1 MCGEME
7 DGKPVWAPHP
17 TDGFQLGTIVDIG
30 ADSLTIEP
38 LKERGKVRVR
48 AKTQPQNAL
57 VPLHRAGISNGTQ
70 LLVGRMS
77 DLCMWT
83 FLAPVSQVF
92 PAEDDTNKHVE
103 DNCSLMY
110 LNEATLLNNVRV
122 RYSKDKIYTYVANI
136 LIAVNPYYDIPK
148 LYSPE
153 TIKQYQGRS
162 LGTLPPHV
170 YAIADK
176 AYRDMKVLK
185 MSQSIVVSGESGA
198 GKTENT
204 KFVLRY
210 LTTSYGTGQDIDER
224 IVEANPLLEAFGN
237 AKTVRNNNSSR
248 FGKFVEIHF
257 NGKNTVV
264 GGFVSHYLLEKSRI
278 CTQGQDERN
287 YHVFYRLC
295 AGAPEDIREKF
306 HLSSPNSFRYL
317 NRGCTRYFATKDTD
331 QKVLQNRKS
340 PEFFRKNIPL
350 TRPFTP
356 QHLKAGPLKDPLLDD
371 HGDFKRME
379 VAMKKIGL
387 DDAEKLDMFRVV
399 AGVLHLGNIDF
410 EEAGSTSG
418 GCNLKKQSSQTLQHC
433 AELLGLDEEDL
444 RVSLTSRVM
453 LTTAGG
459 AKDTSINSPAKKVML
474 SNVPPFI
481 SDEAIGKELSRY
493 GRMVSPIK
501 KIPLGCKSPL
511 VKHLVSFRRMVF
523 MLLKEGVGELDV
535 VFKLTVEGFDYN
547 IFVSSDTDI
556 KCFKCGQTGHF
567 ARACPERQS
576 DPGVS
581 ERPGQDAA
589 KPAGVVP
596 PAATVR
602 PAAEGPG
609 AAAAPDLTESEPQA
623 QPAAQTPTGATSAP
637 EKPRTAEPA
646 AAEPRSARPDR
657 KKPWSTEKS
666 SVGSGA
672 VLEPPALT
680 EAGAEVQGNRMET
693 PDTTPVQGDG
703 GDVDMADEP
712 VFKVPNKRK
721 KQGKGQ
727 GKKQTRKDTKV
738 EERESDNDDCISDSV
753 LTFDS
758 QEEQI
763 NVVYSAE
770 DIKEFL
776 RNTKWQKNV
785 ALEEFFP
792 DRKHFIHDKFFR
804 REGAFVD
811 VEIFRLKK
819 LITRYTLNVTRD
831 IVRSLKAL
839 EIEIVE
845 LQRLEAT
852 GDRGHIEALKSKKAK
867 MNDLLDITAQGALV
881 RSRFKSAAEMD
892 APSKFFFSLE
902 QKNGQKRFIH
912 AVRTESGDLLSE
924 STEIRKQTVS
934 FYSKL
939 YSSEWSGAQV
949 VEDSFLLGLPK
960 LSEQAARELDRELS
974 LEELHEALQRMENGR
989 ASGIDG
995 LPAEFY
1001 KAFWAVIGQDVLDVL
1016 RDSIQRGEL
1025 PLSCRRAVLTL
1036 LPKKGDLT
1044 HLKNWRPVSLLC
1056 TDYKLLS
1063 KALASRLTKVMERLI
1078 HQDQTYCVPDR
1089 SIFDNV
1095 YLIRDILDVSRLLG
1109 LKTGLIFLDQE
1120 KAFDRVEHEYLWKV
1134 LETFGFNLGFVAMI
1148 RVLYCEIE
1156 SVLKVNGGLCAP
1168 FRVYRGIRQGCSLS
1182 GMLYSLAIEP
1192 LLNKLRSFLSGFN
1205 IPHANAS
1212 VYLSAYADDL
1222 VVMINTQEDVN
1233 VLAAILN
1240 DFQILSSAKVNWTKS
1255 EAILVGEW
1263 GGGQPTLPGG
1273 LAWKRGGFK
1282 YLGVYLGTNE
1292 FLNKNWEGSV
1302 EHVKGRLSRWKRLV
1316 PKMSYRGR
1324 TLVINNLAAS
1334 SLWHKLACVD
1344 PPPNL
1349 LANIQA

>member
-1 MCGEME
+1 MRGGE
-7 DGKPVWAPHP
+7 A
-17 TDGFQLGTIVDIG
+17 
-30 ADSLTIEP
+30 
-38 LKERGKVRVR
+38 RV
-48 AKTQPQNAL
+48 A
-57 VPLHRAGISNGTQ
+57 
-70 LLVGRMS
+70 
-77 DLCMWT
+77 
-83 FLAPVSQVF
+83 
-92 PAEDDTNKHVE
+92 
-103 DNCSLMY
+103 
-110 LNEATLLNNVRV
+110 
-122 RYSKDKIYTYVANI
+122 
-136 LIAVNPYYDIPK
+136 
-148 LYSPE
+148 
-153 TIKQYQGRS
+153 
-162 LGTLPPHV
+162 
-170 YAIADK
+170 
-176 AYRDMKVLK
+176 
-185 MSQSIVVSGESGA
+185 
-198 GKTENT
+198 
-204 KFVLRY
+204 
-210 LTTSYGTGQDIDER
+210 
-224 IVEANPLLEAFGN
+224 
-237 AKTVRNNNSSR
+237 
-248 FGKFVEIHF
+248 
-257 NGKNTVV
+257 
-264 GGFVSHYLLEKSRI
+264 
-278 CTQGQDERN
+278 
-287 YHVFYRLC
+287 
-295 AGAPEDIREKF
+295 
-306 HLSSPNSFRYL
+306 
-317 NRGCTRYFATKDTD
+317 
-331 QKVLQNRKS
+331 
-340 PEFFRKNIPL
+340 
-350 TRPFTP
+350 
-356 QHLKAGPLKDPLLDD
+356 
-371 HGDFKRME
+371 
-379 VAMKKIGL
+379 
-387 DDAEKLDMFRVV
+387 
-399 AGVLHLGNIDF
+399 
-410 EEAGSTSG
+410 
-418 GCNLKKQSSQTLQHC
+418 
-433 AELLGLDEEDL
+433 
-444 RVSLTSRVM
+444 
-453 LTTAGG
+453 
-459 AKDTSINSPAKKVML
+459 SPAKKVML

-501 KIPLGCKSPL
+501 KISLGCKSPL

-523 MLLKEGVGELDV
+523 MVFKEGVGELHV
-535 VFKLTVEGFDYN
+535 VFKFTVDGFDYN

-556 KCFKCGQTGHF
+556 KCFKCGQTGHL

-589 KPAGVVP
+589 EPAGVVP
-596 PAATVR
+596 PAAGVR

-623 QPAAQTPTGATSAP
+623 QPAAQAPTGATSAP

-712 VFKVPNKRK
+712 VFKVPKKREK
-721 KQGKGQ
+721 KQEKAAFSSLQ
-727 GKKQTRKDTKV
+727 LWWDFTKA
-738 EERESDNDDCISDSV
+738 
-753 LTFDS
+753 
-758 QEEQI
+758 QI
-763 NVVYSAE
+763 KV
-770 DIKEFL
+770 FC
-776 RNTKWQKNV
+776 QQ
-785 ALEEFFP
+785 
-792 DRKHFIHDKFFR
+792 
-804 REGAFVD
+804 
-811 VEIFRLKK
+811 
-819 LITRYTLNVTRD
+819 YTLNVTRD

-839 EIEIVE
+839 ETEIVE

-949 VEDSFLLGLPK
+949 VEDSFLVGLPK
-960 LSEQAARELDRELS
+960 LSERAARELDRELS
-974 LEELHEALQRMENGR
+974 LEELHEGLQRMENGR

-1134 LETFGFNLGFVAMI
+1134 LETFGFNPGFVAMI

-1205 IPHANAS
+1205 IPHTNAS

-1240 DFQILSSAKVNWTKS
+1240 DFQILSSTKVNWTKS

-1263 GGGQPTLPGG
+1263 GGGQPSLPGG

-1349 LANIQA
+1349 LANIQAQLVDFFWDGLHWIPQSVLHLPKEEGGQGLVQLSSRAAAFRLQFIQRLLTGPRDLVWRAAASGLLHTVKGLGLDRALFLMDTKMLDISGLPMFYRGLFKIWNVFKKQNKGCRSVHWLLEEPLVYGGRLDISGVTVPALSRTLVSSGIVTLRELVNITGSDLLRAEDLAARMGLRSRRVVNQLLHRWRSALTSEERVQLMDYQHTETGPAEDESFPRLNIAPDLDGCAGPLLECRSEGEMDFGSVSGKLLYRACVKVLNKKKLSGRVDTPWRNVLGFNDDVKPEWTH

>member
-1 MCGEME
+1 MNS
-7 DGKPVWAPHP
+7 A
-17 TDGFQLGTIVDIG
+17 IVVFLNDV
-30 ADSLTIEP
+30 D
-38 LKERGKVRVR
+38 KVR
-48 AKTQPQNAL
+48 KLTQ
-57 VPLHRAGISNGTQ
+57 NG
-70 LLVGRMS
+70 
-77 DLCMWT
+77 
-83 FLAPVSQVF
+83 
-92 PAEDDTNKHVE
+92 
-103 DNCSLMY
+103 
-110 LNEATLLNNVRV
+110 
-122 RYSKDKIYTYVANI
+122 
-136 LIAVNPYYDIPK
+136 
-148 LYSPE
+148 
-153 TIKQYQGRS
+153 
-162 LGTLPPHV
+162 
-170 YAIADK
+170 
-176 AYRDMKVLK
+176 
-185 MSQSIVVSGESGA
+185 IVVNNEMILVS
-198 GKTENT
+198 
-204 KFVLRY
+204 
-210 LTTSYGTGQDIDER
+210 
-224 IVEANPLLEAFGN
+224 PL
-237 AKTVRNNNSSR
+237 S
-248 FGKFVEIHF
+248 
-257 NGKNTVV
+257 
-264 GGFVSHYLLEKSRI
+264 
-278 CTQGQDERN
+278 
-287 YHVFYRLC
+287 
-295 AGAPEDIREKF
+295 
-306 HLSSPNSFRYL
+306 
-317 NRGCTRYFATKDTD
+317 
-331 QKVLQNRKS
+331 
-340 PEFFRKNIPL
+340 
-350 TRPFTP
+350 
-356 QHLKAGPLKDPLLDD
+356 
-371 HGDFKRME
+371 
-379 VAMKKIGL
+379 
-387 DDAEKLDMFRVV
+387 
-399 AGVLHLGNIDF
+399 
-410 EEAGSTSG
+410 
-418 GCNLKKQSSQTLQHC
+418 
-433 AELLGLDEEDL
+433 
-444 RVSLTSRVM
+444 
-453 LTTAGG
+453 
-459 AKDTSINSPAKKVML
+459 SPAKKVML

-493 GRMVSPIK
+493 GRLVSPIK

-523 MLLKEGVGELDV
+523 MVFKEGVGELNV
-535 VFKLTVEGFDYN
+535 VFKFTVEGFDYN

-556 KCFKCGQTGHF
+556 KCFKCGQTGHL

-589 KPAGVVP
+589 EPAGVVP
-596 PAATVR
+596 PAAAVR
-602 PAAEGPG
+602 SAAEGPG

-703 GDVDMADEP
+703 GDVDMVDEP
-712 VFKVPNKRK
+712 VFKVQNKRK

-727 GKKQTRKDTKV
+727 GKKQARKDTKV
-738 EERESDNDDCISDSV
+738 EERDSDSDDCISDSV

-758 QEEQI
+758 QEEQ
-763 NVVYSAE
+763 
-770 DIKEFL
+770 
-776 RNTKWQKNV
+776 
-785 ALEEFFP
+785 
-792 DRKHFIHDKFFR
+792 
-804 REGAFVD
+804 
-811 VEIFRLKK
+811 
-819 LITRYTLNVTRD
+819 YTLNVTRD

-949 VEDSFLLGLPK
+949 VEDSFLVGLPK
-960 LSEQAARELDRELS
+960 LSERAARELDRELS

-1134 LETFGFNLGFVAMI
+1134 LETFGFNPGFVAMI

-1192 LLNKLRSFLSGFN
+1192 LLSKLRSFLSGFN

-1349 LANIQA
+1349 LANIQAQLVDFFWDGLHWIPQSVLHLPKEEGGQGLVQLSSRAAAFRLQFIQRLLTGPRDLVWRAAASGLLHTVKGLGLDRALFLMDTKMLDISGLPMFYRGLFKIWNVFKKQNKGCRSVHWLLEEPLVYGGRLDISGVTVPALSRTLVSSGIVTLRELVNVAGSDLSRAEDLAARMGLRSRRVVNQLLHRWRSALTSEERVQLMDYQHTETGPAEDKSFPRLNIAPDLDGCAGPPPGVPERRGDGL

>member
-1 MCGEME
+1 MAVVVNPGLDRSVCAASVE
-7 DGKPVWAPHP
+7 DCCLAVGNVVGHEN
-17 TDGFQLGTIVDIG
+17 IVSASRMNSAIVVFLNDV
-30 ADSLTIEP
+30 D
-38 LKERGKVRVR
+38 KVR
-48 AKTQPQNAL
+48 KLTQNGIVINNEMIL
-57 VPLHRAGISNGTQ
+57 FSPLS
-70 LLVGRMS
+70 
-77 DLCMWT
+77 
-83 FLAPVSQVF
+83 
-92 PAEDDTNKHVE
+92 
-103 DNCSLMY
+103 
-110 LNEATLLNNVRV
+110 
-122 RYSKDKIYTYVANI
+122 
-136 LIAVNPYYDIPK
+136 
-148 LYSPE
+148 
-153 TIKQYQGRS
+153 
-162 LGTLPPHV
+162 
-170 YAIADK
+170 
-176 AYRDMKVLK
+176 
-185 MSQSIVVSGESGA
+185 
-198 GKTENT
+198 
-204 KFVLRY
+204 
-210 LTTSYGTGQDIDER
+210 
-224 IVEANPLLEAFGN
+224 
-237 AKTVRNNNSSR
+237 
-248 FGKFVEIHF
+248 
-257 NGKNTVV
+257 
-264 GGFVSHYLLEKSRI
+264 
-278 CTQGQDERN
+278 
-287 YHVFYRLC
+287 
-295 AGAPEDIREKF
+295 
-306 HLSSPNSFRYL
+306 
-317 NRGCTRYFATKDTD
+317 
-331 QKVLQNRKS
+331 
-340 PEFFRKNIPL
+340 
-350 TRPFTP
+350 
-356 QHLKAGPLKDPLLDD
+356 
-371 HGDFKRME
+371 
-379 VAMKKIGL
+379 
-387 DDAEKLDMFRVV
+387 
-399 AGVLHLGNIDF
+399 
-410 EEAGSTSG
+410 
-418 GCNLKKQSSQTLQHC
+418 
-433 AELLGLDEEDL
+433 
-444 RVSLTSRVM
+444 
-453 LTTAGG
+453 
-459 AKDTSINSPAKKVML
+459 SPAKKVML

-523 MLLKEGVGELDV
+523 MVFMVFKEGVGELNV
-535 VFKLTVEGFDYN
+535 VFKFTVEGFDYN

-556 KCFKCGQTGHF
+556 KCFKCGQTGHL

-581 ERPGQDAA
+581 EQPGQDVAE
-589 KPAGVVP
+589 PAGVVP
-596 PAATVR
+596 PVAAVR
-602 PAAEGPG
+602 LAAEGPG
-609 AAAAPDLTESEPQA
+609 AAAAPDLKDSEPQA
-623 QPAAQTPTGATSAP
+623 QPAAQMPTGATSAP

-712 VFKVPNKRK
+712 VFK
-721 KQGKGQ
+721 
-727 GKKQTRKDTKV
+727 
-738 EERESDNDDCISDSV
+738 
-753 LTFDS
+753 
-758 QEEQI
+758 
-763 NVVYSAE
+763 
-770 DIKEFL
+770 
-776 RNTKWQKNV
+776 
-785 ALEEFFP
+785 
-792 DRKHFIHDKFFR
+792 
-804 REGAFVD
+804 
-811 VEIFRLKK
+811 
-819 LITRYTLNVTRD
+819 YTLNITRD

-881 RSRFKSAAEMD
+881 RSRFKSAAEID
-892 APSKFFFSLE
+892 ALSKFFFSLE

-924 STEIRKQTVS
+924 PTEIRKQTVS

-949 VEDSFLLGLPK
+949 VVDSFLAGLPK
-960 LSEQAARELDRELS
+960 LSERAARELDRELS
-974 LEELHEALQRMENGR
+974 LEELHKALQRMENGR
-989 ASGIDG
+989 TSGIDD

-1001 KAFWAVIGQDVLDVL
+1001 KAFWAVIGQDVMDVL
-1016 RDSIQRGEL
+1016 RDSIQRGEF
-1025 PLSCRRAVLTL
+1025 PLSCRRAILTL

-1056 TDYKLLS
+1056 TDCKLLS

-1134 LETFGFNLGFVAMI
+1134 LEAFGSNPGFVAMI

-1192 LLNKLRSFLSGFN
+1192 LLNKLRSHLSGFN

-1263 GGGQPTLPGG
+1263 GGGQPSLPGG

-1334 SLWHKLACVD
+1334 SLWRKLACVD

-1349 LANIQA
+1349 LANIQAQLVDFFLDGLHWIPQSVLHLPKEEGGQGLVQLTSRAAAFRLQFIQRLLTGPRDLVWRAAASGLLRTVKRTGAGQSFVLMDTKMLDISGLPMFYRGLFKLWNVFKKQNKGC

>member
-1 MCGEME
+1 MVMADPNATVCERLTRRHG
-7 DGKPVWAPHP
+7 VC
-17 TDGFQLGTIVDIG
+17 IVCIVC
-30 ADSLTIEP
+30 AAS
-38 LKERGKVRVR
+38 
-48 AKTQPQNAL
+48 
-57 VPLHRAGISNGTQ
+57 
-70 LLVGRMS
+70 
-77 DLCMWT
+77 
-83 FLAPVSQVF
+83 
-92 PAEDDTNKHVE
+92 VE
-103 DNCSLMY
+103 DCCL
-110 LNEATLLNNVRV
+110 AVGNVV
-122 RYSKDKIYTYVANI
+122 GHENI
-136 LIAVNPYYDIPK
+136 VSASRMN
-148 LYSPE
+148 S
-153 TIKQYQGRS
+153 
-162 LGTLPPHV
+162 
-170 YAIADK
+170 A
-176 AYRDMKVLK
+176 
-185 MSQSIVVSGESGA
+185 IVV
-198 GKTENT
+198 
-204 KFVLRY
+204 F
-210 LTTSYGTGQDIDER
+210 
-224 IVEANPLLEAFGN
+224 
-237 AKTVRNNNSSR
+237 
-248 FGKFVEIHF
+248 
-257 NGKNTVV
+257 
-264 GGFVSHYLLEKSRI
+264 
-278 CTQGQDERN
+278 
-287 YHVFYRLC
+287 
-295 AGAPEDIREKF
+295 
-306 HLSSPNSFRYL
+306 L
-317 NRGCTRYFATKDTD
+317 NDVD
-331 QKVLQNRKS
+331 
-340 PEFFRKNIPL
+340 
-350 TRPFTP
+350 
-356 QHLKAGPLKDPLLDD
+356 
-371 HGDFKRME
+371 
-379 VAMKKIGL
+379 
-387 DDAEKLDMFRVV
+387 
-399 AGVLHLGNIDF
+399 
-410 EEAGSTSG
+410 
-418 GCNLKKQSSQTLQHC
+418 
-433 AELLGLDEEDL
+433 
-444 RVSLTSRVM
+444 
-453 LTTAGG
+453 
-459 AKDTSINSPAKKVML
+459 KKVML

-501 KIPLGCKSPL
+501 KIPLGC
-511 VKHLVSFRRMVF
+511 
-523 MLLKEGVGELDV
+523 
-535 VFKLTVEGFDYN
+535 FDYN

-556 KCFKCGQTGHF
+556 KCFKCGQTGHL

-589 KPAGVVP
+589 EPAGVVP
-596 PAATVR
+596 PAAAVR

-609 AAAAPDLTESEPQA
+609 TAAAPDLTESEPQA

-727 GKKQTRKDTKV
+727 GKKQARKDTKV
-738 EERESDNDDCISDSV
+738 EERESDSDDCISDSV

-792 DRKHFIHDKFFR
+792 DRKQFTHDVKFFR

-845 LQRLEAT
+845 LQRLEAN

-939 YSSEWSGAQV
+939 YSTEWSGAQV
-949 VEDSFLLGLPK
+949 VEDSFIVGLPK
-960 LSEQAARELDRELS
+960 LSERAARELDRELS

-1044 HLKNWRPVSLLC
+1044 HLKNWRPISLLC

-1063 KALASRLTKVMERLI
+1063 KALASRLTKVMEQLI

-1134 LETFGFNLGFVAMI
+1134 LETFGFNPGFVAMI
-1148 RVLYCEIE
+1148 
-1156 SVLKVNGGLCAP
+1156 K
-1168 FRVYRGIRQGCSLS
+1168 
-1182 GMLYSLAIEP
+1182 
-1192 LLNKLRSFLSGFN
+1192 
-1205 IPHANAS
+1205 
-1212 VYLSAYADDL
+1212 
-1222 VVMINTQEDVN
+1222 
-1233 VLAAILN
+1233 
-1240 DFQILSSAKVNWTKS
+1240 ILSSAKVIWAKS

-1263 GGGQPTLPGG
+1263 G
-1273 LAWKRGGFK
+1273 
-1282 YLGVYLGTNE
+1282 
-1292 FLNKNWEGSV
+1292 

-1349 LANIQA
+1349 LANIQAQLVDFFWDGLHWIPQSVLHLPKEEGGQGLVQLSSRAAAFRLQFIQRLLTGPRDLVWRAAASGLLHTVKGLGLDRALFLMDTKMLDISGLPMFYRGLFKIWNVFKKQNKGCRTVHWLLERPLVYGGRLDISGVTVPALSRTLVSSGIVTLRELVNVAGSDLSRAEDLAARMGLRSRRVVNQLLHRWRSALTSEERVQLMDYQHTETGPAEDESFPRLNIAPDLDGCAGPLLECRSEGEMDFGSVSGKLLYRACVKVLNKKKLSGRVDTPWRSVLGFNGDVKPEWRALYKPPLTKRAADLQWRILHERNCSSCFYSLLQKENLTLQQR

>member
-1 MCGEME
+1 MLDME
-7 DGKPVWAPHP
+7 LPGRRQRGVGNVVGHEN
-17 TDGFQLGTIVDIG
+17 IVSASRMNSAIVVFLNDV
-30 ADSLTIEP
+30 D
-38 LKERGKVRVR
+38 KVR
-48 AKTQPQNAL
+48 KLPQNGIVINNEMIL
-57 VPLHRAGISNGTQ
+57 VSPLS
-70 LLVGRMS
+70 
-77 DLCMWT
+77 
-83 FLAPVSQVF
+83 
-92 PAEDDTNKHVE
+92 
-103 DNCSLMY
+103 
-110 LNEATLLNNVRV
+110 
-122 RYSKDKIYTYVANI
+122 
-136 LIAVNPYYDIPK
+136 
-148 LYSPE
+148 
-153 TIKQYQGRS
+153 
-162 LGTLPPHV
+162 
-170 YAIADK
+170 
-176 AYRDMKVLK
+176 
-185 MSQSIVVSGESGA
+185 
-198 GKTENT
+198 
-204 KFVLRY
+204 
-210 LTTSYGTGQDIDER
+210 
-224 IVEANPLLEAFGN
+224 
-237 AKTVRNNNSSR
+237 
-248 FGKFVEIHF
+248 
-257 NGKNTVV
+257 
-264 GGFVSHYLLEKSRI
+264 
-278 CTQGQDERN
+278 
-287 YHVFYRLC
+287 
-295 AGAPEDIREKF
+295 
-306 HLSSPNSFRYL
+306 
-317 NRGCTRYFATKDTD
+317 
-331 QKVLQNRKS
+331 
-340 PEFFRKNIPL
+340 
-350 TRPFTP
+350 
-356 QHLKAGPLKDPLLDD
+356 
-371 HGDFKRME
+371 
-379 VAMKKIGL
+379 
-387 DDAEKLDMFRVV
+387 
-399 AGVLHLGNIDF
+399 
-410 EEAGSTSG
+410 
-418 GCNLKKQSSQTLQHC
+418 
-433 AELLGLDEEDL
+433 
-444 RVSLTSRVM
+444 
-453 LTTAGG
+453 
-459 AKDTSINSPAKKVML
+459 SPAKKVML

-501 KIPLGCKSPL
+501 KIPLATLS
-511 VKHLVSFRRMVF
+511 V
-523 MLLKEGVGELDV
+523 LDV
-535 VFKLTVEGFDYN
+535 ARLDISLGPALRGRVIPVFL
-547 IFVSSDTDI
+547 SDRGRT
-556 KCFKCGQTGHF
+556 
-567 ARACPERQS
+567 RPN
-576 DPGVS
+576 
-581 ERPGQDAA
+581 RPGTF
-589 KPAGVVP
+589 P

-609 AAAAPDLTESEPQA
+609 AAAAPDLTESDPQA

-680 EAGAEVQGNRMET
+680 EAGSEVQGNRMET

-727 GKKQTRKDTKV
+727 GKKQARKDTKV
-738 EERESDNDDCISDSV
+738 EERESDSDDCISDSV

-776 RNTKWQKNV
+776 RNTKGQKNV
-785 ALEEFFP
+785 VLEEFFP
-792 DRKHFIHDKFFR
+792 DRKQFIHDVKFFR

-852 GDRGHIEALKSKKAK
+852 GDRGHIEALKRKKAK

-949 VEDSFLLGLPK
+949 VEDSFLVGLPK
-960 LSEQAARELDRELS
+960 LSERAARELDRELS

-1016 RDSIQRGEL
+1016 RDSILRGEL

-1134 LETFGFNLGFVAMI
+1134 LETFGFNPGFVAMI

-1156 SVLKVNGGLCAP
+1156 S
-1168 FRVYRGIRQGCSLS
+1168 
-1182 GMLYSLAIEP
+1182 
-1192 LLNKLRSFLSGFN
+1192 
-1205 IPHANAS
+1205 
-1212 VYLSAYADDL
+1212 
-1222 VVMINTQEDVN
+1222 
-1233 VLAAILN
+1233 
-1240 DFQILSSAKVNWTKS
+1240 VNWTKS

-1292 FLNKNWEGSV
+1292 FFNKNWEGSV

-1349 LANIQA
+1349 LANIQAQLVDFFWDGLHWIPQSVLHLPKEEGGQGLVQLSSRAAAFRLQFIQRLLTGPRDLVWRAAASGLLHTVKGLGLDRALFLMDTKMLDISGLPMFYRGLFKIWNVFKKQSKGCRSVHWLLEEPLVYGGRLDISGVTVPALSRTLVSSGIVTLRELVNVAGSDLSRAEDLAARMGLRSRRVVNQLLHRWRSALTSEERVQLMDYQHTETGPAEDESFPRLNIAPDLDGCAGPLLECRSEGEMDFGSVSGKLLYRACVKVLNKKKLSGRVDTPLEKCSGF

>member
-1 MCGEME
+1 MVMADPNATVCERLTRRHGVRIVCAASVE
-7 DGKPVWAPHP
+7 DCCLAVGNVVGHEN
-17 TDGFQLGTIVDIG
+17 IVSASRMNSAIVVFLNDV
-30 ADSLTIEP
+30 D
-38 LKERGKVRVR
+38 KVR
-48 AKTQPQNAL
+48 KLSQN
-57 VPLHRAGISNGTQ
+57 GI
-70 LLVGRMS
+70 V
-77 DLCMWT
+77 
-83 FLAPVSQVF
+83 
-92 PAEDDTNKHVE
+92 
-103 DNCSLMY
+103 
-110 LNEATLLNNVRV
+110 
-122 RYSKDKIYTYVANI
+122 
-136 LIAVNPYYDIPK
+136 
-148 LYSPE
+148 
-153 TIKQYQGRS
+153 
-162 LGTLPPHV
+162 
-170 YAIADK
+170 
-176 AYRDMKVLK
+176 
-185 MSQSIVVSGESGA
+185 
-198 GKTENT
+198 
-204 KFVLRY
+204 
-210 LTTSYGTGQDIDER
+210 
-224 IVEANPLLEAFGN
+224 
-237 AKTVRNNNSSR
+237 NNN
-248 FGKFVEIHF
+248 EMIL
-257 NGKNTVV
+257 
-264 GGFVSHYLLEKSRI
+264 VS
-278 CTQGQDERN
+278 
-287 YHVFYRLC
+287 
-295 AGAPEDIREKF
+295 P
-306 HLSSPNSFRYL
+306 LS
-317 NRGCTRYFATKDTD
+317 
-331 QKVLQNRKS
+331 
-340 PEFFRKNIPL
+340 
-350 TRPFTP
+350 
-356 QHLKAGPLKDPLLDD
+356 
-371 HGDFKRME
+371 
-379 VAMKKIGL
+379 
-387 DDAEKLDMFRVV
+387 
-399 AGVLHLGNIDF
+399 
-410 EEAGSTSG
+410 
-418 GCNLKKQSSQTLQHC
+418 
-433 AELLGLDEEDL
+433 
-444 RVSLTSRVM
+444 
-453 LTTAGG
+453 
-459 AKDTSINSPAKKVML
+459 SPAKKVML

-493 GRMVSPIK
+493 RRMVSPIK

-523 MLLKEGVGELDV
+523 MLLKEGVGELNV
-535 VFKLTVEGFDYN
+535 VFKFTVEGFDYN

-556 KCFKCGQTGHF
+556 KCFKCGQTGHL

-589 KPAGVVP
+589 EPAGVVP
-596 PAATVR
+596 PAAAVR

-609 AAAAPDLTESEPQA
+609 AAAAPDLTESEPQ
-623 QPAAQTPTGATSAP
+623 AQTPTGATSAP

-646 AAEPRSARPDR
+646 AAEPRSARPDW

-727 GKKQTRKDTKV
+727 GKKQARKDTKV
-738 EERESDNDDCISDSV
+738 EERESDSDDCISDSV
-753 LTFDS
+753 LSFDT

-792 DRKHFIHDKFFR
+792 DRKQFVHDVKFFR

-831 IVRSLKAL
+831 IVRSLKAV

-852 GDRGHIEALKSKKAK
+852 RDRGHIEALKSKKAK

-902 QKNGQKRFIH
+902 QKNGQKRFTH

-924 STEIRKQTVS
+924 PTEIRKQTVS

-949 VEDSFLLGLPK
+949 VEDSFLVGLPK
-960 LSEQAARELDRELS
+960 LSERAARELDRELS

-1025 PLSCRRAVLTL
+1025 PLRAVLTL

-1095 YLIRDILDVSRLLG
+1095 YLIRDILYVSRLLG

-1134 LETFGFNLGFVAMI
+1134 LETFGFNPGFVAMI

-1324 TLVINNLAAS
+1324 MLVINNLAAS

-1344 PPPNL
+1344 APPNL
-1349 LANIQA
+1349 LANIQAQLVDFFWDGLHWIPQSVLHLRKEEGGQGLVQLSSRAAAFRLQFIQRLLTGPRDLVWRAAASGLLHTVKGLGLDRALFLMDTKMLDISGLPMFYRGLFKIWNVFKKQNKGCRSVHWLLEEPLVYGGRLDISGVTVPALSRTLVSSGIVTLLELVNVAGSDLSRAEDLAVRMGLRSRRVVNQLLHRWRSALTSEERVQLMDYQHTETGPAEDESFPRLNIAPDLDGCAGPFLECRSEGEMDFGSVSGKLLYRACVKVLNKKKLSGRVDTPWRSVLGFNADIKPEWTH